1 MQVQN
6 LFAQV
11 MEYTL
16 RHATRYF
23 WISSVHDLWF
33 GETVQVRAFGLQ
45 QHRVEVRMSQQKL
58 HALPGLYLALFDM
71 MLCDLLRIHS

>member
-33 GETVQVRAFGLQ
+33 GEAVQVRAFGAIFPATSSWKF
-45 QHRVEVRMSQQKL
+45 V
-58 HALPGLYLALFDM
+58 
-71 MLCDLLRIHS
+71 

>member
-33 GETVQVRAFGLQ
+33 RAGEGVWRN
-45 QHRVEVRMSQQKL
+45 HRNNIELKFV
-58 HALPGLYLALFDM
+58 
-71 MLCDLLRIHS
+71 

>member
-1 MQVQN
+1 MGGCDLAGHSPKCRFGMQVQN

-33 GETVQVRAFGLQ
+33 RAGEGVWRN
-45 QHRVEVRMSQQKL
+45 HRNNIELKFV
-58 HALPGLYLALFDM
+58 
-71 MLCDLLRIHS
+71 

>member
-1 MQVQN
+1 MSRLITLLYFAACLYNQYRFGMQVQN

-16 RHATRYF
+16 RHATRFF

-33 GETVQVRAFGLQ
+33 GEAVQVRAFGAIFATT
-45 QHRVEVRMSQQKL
+45 S
-58 HALPGLYLALFDM
+58 
-71 MLCDLLRIHS
+71 S